1 MPQPP
6 TDSGSHIDSQIPL
19 CSLHSSTSSSLL
31 LLLLASLSQPAA
43 LQATPALQPLAAPPP
58 SGAMPSALPSTPF
71 IAPGQAVG

>member
-19 CSLHSSTSSSLL
+19 CSLHSSISSSL

-43 LQATPALQPLAAPPP
+43 LQATPALQPLTAPPP

-71 IAPGQAVG
+71 IPPGQAVG